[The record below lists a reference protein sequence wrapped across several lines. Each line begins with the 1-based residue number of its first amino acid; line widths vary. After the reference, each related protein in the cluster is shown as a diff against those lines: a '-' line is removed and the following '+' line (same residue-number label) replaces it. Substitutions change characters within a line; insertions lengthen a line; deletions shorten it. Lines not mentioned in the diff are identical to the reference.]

1 MSELETGEEREY
13 ELLVPLGHVQCP
25 NVVESGQAA
34 TQAEPVYVL
43 TRGEVGG
50 ICGISDASPVRECP
64 VVKCTNE
71 GSGAARRPG
80 ERL

>member
-1 MSELETGEEREY
+1 MSELEQGEEHEY
-13 ELLVPLGHVQCP
+13 GLLVPVGHVQCP
-25 NVVESGQAA
+25 DAVEPGQAA

-71 GSGAARRPG
+71 GPGAARRPG
-80 ERL
+80 EHL